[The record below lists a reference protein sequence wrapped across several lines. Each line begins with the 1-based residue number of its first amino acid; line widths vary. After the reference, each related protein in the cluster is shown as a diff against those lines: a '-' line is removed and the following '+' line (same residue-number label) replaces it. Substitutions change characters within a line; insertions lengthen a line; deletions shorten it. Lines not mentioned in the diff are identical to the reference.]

1 MAKPTPRTSDKTKPP
16 NASMNVIK
24 AWLPRIGSFLK
35 KATHRSRGGGKIK
48 AGTLMISTRISQ
60 STRSARKKSTG
71 SAMFFQD
78 AFTAYLLKESPGR
91 VKVSYSFPQGEIV
104 FAEDF
109 NLEITFVLRRWRSVE
124 FWVFAPCG
132 RRGRCRRAWWSP

>member
-48 AGTLMISTRISQ
+48 AGTLMMSTRISH
-60 STRSARKKSTG
+60 STRSAMKKTIG

-78 AFTAYLLKESPGR
+78 PFTAYLLKESPGC
-91 VKVSYSFPQGEIV
+91 VKESDLLSQGQLVLAKNFEFTTDRPSPSAGGQSYPW
-104 FAEDF
+104 
-109 NLEITFVLRRWRSVE
+109 L
-124 FWVFAPCG
+124 
-132 RRGRCRRAWWSP
+132 